1 VKLTKQK
8 LIEIIK
14 KELNEVEG
22 LAGGDM
28 NKDEAGINVGEEE
41 AEVQRE
47 PAIDK
52 IKALLKQINKPE
64 EYEEVLEAILMHGN
78 DITGKKEMLRN
89 LQSQLPKFASA
100 V

>member
-1 VKLTKQK
+1 MKLTKQK

>member
-1 VKLTKQK
+1 MKLTKQK

-89 LQSQLPKFASA
+89 LQNQLPKFASA

>member
-1 VKLTKQK
+1 MKLTKQK

-52 IKALLKQINKPE
+52 FKALLKQINKPE

>member
-1 VKLTKQK
+1 MKLTKQK

-64 EYEEVLEAILMHGN
+64 EYEEGLEAMLMHGN

>member
-1 VKLTKQK
+1 MKLTKQK
-8 LIEIIK
+8 LLEIIK

>member
-1 VKLTKQK
+1 MKLTKQK

-78 DITGKKEMLRN
+78 DIAGKKEMLRN

>member
-1 VKLTKQK
+1 MKLTKQK

-41 AEVQRE
+41 AEESRQLIRS
-47 PAIDK
+47 K
-52 IKALLKQINKPE
+52 HCLNK
-64 EYEEVLEAILMHGN
+64 LTN
-78 DITGKKEMLRN
+78 QKNTKKCWK
-89 LQSQLPKFASA
+89 PF
-100 V
+100 